1 MKPKLSEKNKYLLIG
16 NGSVGIAAHIS
27 HTQTVS
33 PILVVEEPEKETGI
47 TISSEHLISN
57 IDITKFSE
65 PQLSGREMRR
75 QRRKNNRKKI

>member
-1 MKPKLSEKNKYLLIG
+1 MALL
-16 NGSVGIAAHIS
+16 VLPHIY
-27 HTQTVS
+27 HTLKQFLLF
-33 PILVVEEPEKETGI
+33 LVVEEPEKETGI

-75 QRRKNNRKKI
+75 QRRKNNRKNDKFIRTNRC